1 MTELKTPSKTQIDSV
16 VEPQT
21 LQIEGMTCNAC
32 VNSVERSLNAIPG
45 VSATVNFAA
54 ETAHVLAPTDLNK
67 KELIKAVEKA
77 GYKAKLIAN
86 NSEITLH
93 SKRSATAFIWSLIFT
108 IPVVAISMV
117 MTWQMKLG
125 DFLIKFFNSMGWPLP
140 TIYNAEFDTRIQA
153 NSHVVA
159 HWAAIVLT
167 LPVVLIVAYP
177 IHRAAIRNF
186 FHPTM
191 DSLISLG
198 SLVAFGWS
206 IYANY
211 MGEGAV
217 YTEVAATVITFVILG
232 RFLESR
238 AKRSA
243 SSALQSLLKLGAKEV
258 TVLRGGL
265 PMLIPIDQLEVGDQF
280 EVRPGSRIAT
290 DGIVISGVSSVDN
303 SLITGESMP
312 IEVGPG
318 DRVIGATLNQNGL
331 IMVRATRV
339 GKETEFS
346 RISAMV
352 ISAQGEKAPIQ
363 RLADRISAVFVP
375 VVTLIAAGV
384 FYYYWQIDG
393 KTIAKSISLAVTVLV
408 IACPCA
414 LGLATP
420 VALLVASGRGA
431 ARGIVLRKPQ
441 VLEQAKKVTDVV
453 LDKTGTLTNGMMTV
467 SEVTIEKEATSLLG
481 AQFSNLIS
489 RENVMSS
496 AVSIEALNNHPIAE
510 AIVRHGKSL
519 PRFKVTDFSITP
531 GAGASGRVLI
541 PAAPGYEG
549 YEGYEGNEGGE
560 KSVVVI
566 IGSPAAVA
574 HSTTAFH
581 PAINN
586 AISRAESSGKSVS
599 VLAWDGVAVAVFSVA
614 DEIKA
619 DAAISISNLEEAGI
633 KVWLLTG
640 DHPDIAKNVA
650 ESAGIS
656 PDRVIAN
663 ASPEEKINKIKE
675 IQKTGAH
682 VLMVGDGVND
692 AAALAAADL
701 SMAMGTGTDTAI
713 ATADITLMN
722 PALASI
728 KSGLDLSRKTLST
741 IRGNLVWAFIYNVI
755 GIPIAALGLLQPMYA
770 AAAMALS
777 SLFVVTNSLRI
788 K

>member
-1 MTELKTPSKTQIDSV
+1 MSDLKASSPNKSHEV

-93 SKRSATAFIWSLIFT
+93 SKRSASAFIWSLIFT

-125 DFLIKFFNSMGWPLP
+125 EFLIKFFNSMGWPLP

-159 HWAAIVLT
+159 HWAAIILT
-167 LPVVLIVAYP
+167 LPVVLIIAYP

-217 YTEVAATVITFVILG
+217 YTEVTATVITLVILG

-265 PMLIPIDQLEVGDQF
+265 PMLIPIDQLEIGDQF

-290 DGIVISGVSSVDN
+290 DGVIISGVSSVDN

-519 PRFKVTDFSITP
+519 PRFKVSDFSITP

-541 PAAPGYEG
+541 PAAPGYG
-549 YEGYEGNEGGE
+549 DGE

-619 DAAISISNLEEAGI
+619 DAAISISKLEEAGI

-675 IQKTGAH
+675 IQNTGAH

-728 KSGLDLSRKTLST
+728 KAGLDLSRKTLST

>member
-1 MTELKTPSKTQIDSV
+1 MTEKMTDKQMTVKQV
-16 VEPQT
+16 VVPQT

-32 VNSVERSLNAIPG
+32 VNSVERSLNALPG

-54 ETAHVLAPTDLNK
+54 ETAHVLAPADLNK
-67 KELIKAVEKA
+67 KELLKAVEKA

-93 SKRSATAFIWSLIFT
+93 SKKSATAFIWSLLFT

-117 MTWQMKLG
+117 MSWQMKVG
-125 DFLIKFFNSMGWPLP
+125 DFIIRFFNSMGWPLP
-140 TIYNAEFDTRIQA
+140 TIYNAEFDTRVQA

-159 HWAAIVLT
+159 HWAAILLT
-167 LPVVLIVAYP
+167 LPVVLIVAFP

-191 DSLISLG
+191 DTLISLG

-217 YTEVAATVITFVILG
+217 YAEVAATVITFVILG

-243 SSALQSLLKLGAKEV
+243 SSALQSLLKLGAKDV
-258 TVLRGGL
+258 TVIRGGL
-265 PMLIPIDQLEVGDQF
+265 PLLISIDQLEVGDEF

-290 DGIVISGVSSVDN
+290 DGIIISGTSTVDN

-318 DRVIGATLNQNGL
+318 DRVVGSTLNQNGL
-331 IMVRATRV
+331 LRVRATRV
-339 GKETEFS
+339 GKETEFA
-346 RISAMV
+346 RITAMV

-375 VVTLIAAGV
+375 VVTLISVGV
-384 FYYYWQIDG
+384 FYFYWQFDNQPIS
-393 KTIAKSISLAVTVLV
+393 KAISLAVTVLV

-431 ARGIVLRKPQ
+431 GRGIVLRKPQ
-441 VLEQAKKVTDVV
+441 VLEQAKRITDVV
-453 LDKTGTLTNGMMTV
+453 LDKTGTLTNGIMSV
-467 SEVTIEKEATSLLG
+467 SEVTIEKEASTLLG
-481 AQFSNLIS
+481 GQFADLIT

-496 AVSIEALNNHPIAE
+496 AVSLEVLNNHPIAE
-510 AIVRHGKSL
+510 AIVRHGKLL
-519 PRFKVTDFSITP
+519 PKFKVSDFSITP
-531 GAGASGRVLI
+531 GAGASGRVEI
-541 PAAPGYEG
+541 PTAEG
-549 YEGYEGNEGGE
+549 YGPGN

-574 HSTTAFH
+574 HSTTSFH
-581 PAINN
+581 PGISDAI
-586 AISRAESSGKSVS
+586 ARAEKSGKSVS
-599 VLAWDGVAVAVFSVA
+599 VLAWDGVAVAVFAVA
-614 DEIKA
+614 DEIKP
-619 DAAISISNLEEAGI
+619 DAAKSISDLEDAGI

-640 DHPDIAKNVA
+640 DHPDIAIGVA
-650 ESAGIS
+650 QASGIS
-656 PDRVIAN
+656 VERVIAN
-663 ASPEEKINKIKE
+663 ASPEAKINKIKE
-675 IQKTGAH
+675 LQNNGAH

-713 ATADITLMN
+713 STADITLMN
-722 PALASI
+722 PALAGI
-728 KSGLDLSRKTLST
+728 KTALDLSRKTLST

-755 GIPIAALGLLQPMYA
+755 GIPIAALGLLQPMYG

>member
-1 MTELKTPSKTQIDSV
+1 MSDLKASSPNKSHEV

-93 SKRSATAFIWSLIFT
+93 SKRSAAAFIWSLIFT

-125 DFLIKFFNSMGWPLP
+125 EFLIKFFNSMGWPLP

-159 HWAAIVLT
+159 HWAAIILT
-167 LPVVLIVAYP
+167 LPVVLIIAYP

-217 YTEVAATVITFVILG
+217 YTEVTATVITLVILG

-265 PMLIPIDQLEVGDQF
+265 PMLIPIDQLEIGDQF

-290 DGIVISGVSSVDN
+290 DGVIISGVSSVDN

-519 PRFKVTDFSITP
+519 PRFKVSDFSITP

-541 PAAPGYEG
+541 PAAPGYG
-549 YEGYEGNEGGE
+549 DGE

-619 DAAISISNLEEAGI
+619 DAAISISKLEEAGI

-675 IQKTGAH
+675 IQNTGAH

-728 KSGLDLSRKTLST
+728 KAGLDLSRKTLST

>member
-1 MTELKTPSKTQIDSV
+1 MSDLKASSPNKSHEV

-93 SKRSATAFIWSLIFT
+93 SKRSAAAFIWSLIFT

-125 DFLIKFFNSMGWPLP
+125 EFLIKFFNSMGWPLP

-159 HWAAIVLT
+159 HWAAIILT
-167 LPVVLIVAYP
+167 LPVVLIIAYP

-217 YTEVAATVITFVILG
+217 YTEVTATVITLVILG

-265 PMLIPIDQLEVGDQF
+265 PMLIPIDQLEIGDQF

-290 DGIVISGVSSVDN
+290 DGVIISGVSSVDN

-375 VVTLIAAGV
+375 IVTLIAAGV

-519 PRFKVTDFSITP
+519 PRFKVSDFSITP

-541 PAAPGYEG
+541 PAAPGYG
-549 YEGYEGNEGGE
+549 DGE

-619 DAAISISNLEEAGI
+619 DAAISISKLEEAGI

-675 IQKTGAH
+675 IQNTGAH

-728 KSGLDLSRKTLST
+728 KAGLDLSRKTLST

>member
-1 MTELKTPSKTQIDSV
+1 MSDLKASSPNKSHEV

-93 SKRSATAFIWSLIFT
+93 SKRSASAFIWSLIFT

-125 DFLIKFFNSMGWPLP
+125 EFLIKFFNSMGWPLP

-159 HWAAIVLT
+159 HWAAIILT
-167 LPVVLIVAYP
+167 LPVVLIIAYP

-217 YTEVAATVITFVILG
+217 YTEVTATVITLVILG

-265 PMLIPIDQLEVGDQF
+265 PMLIPIDQLEIADQF

-290 DGIVISGVSSVDN
+290 DGVIISGVSSVDN

-519 PRFKVTDFSITP
+519 PRFKVSDFSITP

-541 PAAPGYEG
+541 PAAPGYG
-549 YEGYEGNEGGE
+549 DGE

-619 DAAISISNLEEAGI
+619 DAAISISKLEEAGI

-650 ESAGIS
+650 QSAGIS

-675 IQKTGAH
+675 IQNTGAH

-728 KSGLDLSRKTLST
+728 KAGLDLSRKTLST

>member
-1 MTELKTPSKTQIDSV
+1 MSDLKASSPNKSREV

-93 SKRSATAFIWSLIFT
+93 SKRSAAAFIWSLIFT

-125 DFLIKFFNSMGWPLP
+125 EFLIKFFNSMGWPLP

-159 HWAAIVLT
+159 HWAAIILT
-167 LPVVLIVAYP
+167 LPVVLIIAYP

-217 YTEVAATVITFVILG
+217 YTEVAATVITLVILG

-265 PMLIPIDQLEVGDQF
+265 PMLIPIDQLEIGDQF

-290 DGIVISGVSSVDN
+290 DSVIISGVSSVDN

-519 PRFKVTDFSITP
+519 PRFKVSDFSITP

-541 PAAPGYEG
+541 PAAPGYG
-549 YEGYEGNEGGE
+549 DGE

-619 DAAISISNLEEAGI
+619 DAAISISKLEEAGI

-675 IQKTGAH
+675 IQNTGAH

-728 KSGLDLSRKTLST
+728 KAGLDLSRKTLST

-755 GIPIAALGLLQPMYA
+755 GIPIAALGFLQPMYA

-788 K
+788 N

>member
-1 MTELKTPSKTQIDSV
+1 MSDLKASSPNKSHEV

-93 SKRSATAFIWSLIFT
+93 SKRSASAFIWSLIFT

-125 DFLIKFFNSMGWPLP
+125 EFLIKFFNSMGWPLP

-159 HWAAIVLT
+159 HWAAIILT
-167 LPVVLIVAYP
+167 LPVVLIIAYP

-217 YTEVAATVITFVILG
+217 YTEVTATVITLVILG

-265 PMLIPIDQLEVGDQF
+265 PMLIPIDQLEIADQF

-290 DGIVISGVSSVDN
+290 DGVIISGVSSVDN

-519 PRFKVTDFSITP
+519 PRFKVSDFSITP

-541 PAAPGYEG
+541 PAAPGYG
-549 YEGYEGNEGGE
+549 DGE

-619 DAAISISNLEEAGI
+619 DAAISISKLEEAGI

-675 IQKTGAH
+675 IQNTGAR

-728 KSGLDLSRKTLST
+728 KAGLDLSRKTLST

-755 GIPIAALGLLQPMYA
+755 GIPIAALGFLQPMYA

-788 K
+788 N

>member
-1 MTELKTPSKTQIDSV
+1 MSDLKASSPNKSHEV

-93 SKRSATAFIWSLIFT
+93 SKRSAAAFIWSLIFT

-125 DFLIKFFNSMGWPLP
+125 EFLIKFFNSMGWPLP

-159 HWAAIVLT
+159 HWVAIILT
-167 LPVVLIVAYP
+167 LPVVLIIAYP

-217 YTEVAATVITFVILG
+217 YTEVTATVITLVILG

-265 PMLIPIDQLEVGDQF
+265 PMLIPIDQLEIGDQF

-290 DGIVISGVSSVDN
+290 DGVIISGVSSVDN

-519 PRFKVTDFSITP
+519 PRFKVSDFSITP

-541 PAAPGYEG
+541 PAAPGYG
-549 YEGYEGNEGGE
+549 DGE

-619 DAAISISNLEEAGI
+619 DAAISISKLEEAGI

-675 IQKTGAH
+675 IQNTGAH

-728 KSGLDLSRKTLST
+728 KAGLDLSRKTLST

>member
-1 MTELKTPSKTQIDSV
+1 MSDLKASSPNKSHEV

-108 IPVVAISMV
+108 IPVVAISMI

-125 DFLIKFFNSMGWPLP
+125 EFLIKFFNSMGWPLP

-159 HWAAIVLT
+159 HWAAIILT
-167 LPVVLIVAYP
+167 LPVVLIIAYP

-217 YTEVAATVITFVILG
+217 YTEVTATVITLVILG

-265 PMLIPIDQLEVGDQF
+265 PMLIPIDQLEIGDQF

-290 DGIVISGVSSVDN
+290 DGVIISGVSSVDN

-519 PRFKVTDFSITP
+519 PRFKVSDFSITP

-541 PAAPGYEG
+541 PAAPGYG
-549 YEGYEGNEGGE
+549 DGE

-619 DAAISISNLEEAGI
+619 DAAISISKLEEAGI

-675 IQKTGAH
+675 IQNTGAH

-728 KSGLDLSRKTLST
+728 KAGLDLSRKTLST

>member
-1 MTELKTPSKTQIDSV
+1 MSDLKASSPNKSHEV

-93 SKRSATAFIWSLIFT
+93 SKRSAAAFIWSLIFT

-125 DFLIKFFNSMGWPLP
+125 EFLIKFFNSMGWPLP

-159 HWAAIVLT
+159 HWAAIILT
-167 LPVVLIVAYP
+167 LPVVLIIAYP

-217 YTEVAATVITFVILG
+217 YTEVTATVITLVILG

-265 PMLIPIDQLEVGDQF
+265 PMLIPIDQLEIGDQF

-290 DGIVISGVSSVDN
+290 DGVIISGVSSVDN

-519 PRFKVTDFSITP
+519 PRFKVSDFSITP

-541 PAAPGYEG
+541 PAAPGYG
-549 YEGYEGNEGGE
+549 DGE

-619 DAAISISNLEEAGI
+619 DAAISISKLEEAGI

-675 IQKTGAH
+675 IQNTGAR

-728 KSGLDLSRKTLST
+728 KAGLDLSRKTLST

>member
-1 MTELKTPSKTQIDSV
+1 MSDLKASSPNKSHEV

-108 IPVVAISMV
+108 IPVVAISMI

-125 DFLIKFFNSMGWPLP
+125 EFLIKFFNSMGWPLP

-159 HWAAIVLT
+159 HWVAIILT
-167 LPVVLIVAYP
+167 LPVVLIIAYP

-217 YTEVAATVITFVILG
+217 YTEVTATVITLVILG

-265 PMLIPIDQLEVGDQF
+265 PMLIPIDQLEIADQF

-290 DGIVISGVSSVDN
+290 DGVIISGVSSVDN

-510 AIVRHGKSL
+510 AIVRHGKAL

-541 PAAPGYEG
+541 PAAPGYG
-549 YEGYEGNEGGE
+549 DGE
-560 KSVVVI
+560 KSIVVI

-619 DAAISISNLEEAGI
+619 DAAISISKLEEAGI

-650 ESAGIS
+650 QSAGIS

-675 IQKTGAH
+675 IQNTGAH

-728 KSGLDLSRKTLST
+728 KAGLDLSRKTLST

>member
-1 MTELKTPSKTQIDSV
+1 MSDLKASSPNKSHEV

-108 IPVVAISMV
+108 IPVMAISMV

-125 DFLIKFFNSMGWPLP
+125 EFLIKFFNSMGWPLP

-159 HWAAIVLT
+159 HWVAIILT
-167 LPVVLIVAYP
+167 LPVVLIIAYP

-217 YTEVAATVITFVILG
+217 YTEVTATVITLVILG

-265 PMLIPIDQLEVGDQF
+265 PMLIPIDQLEIGDQF

-290 DGIVISGVSSVDN
+290 DGVIISGVSSVDN

-318 DRVIGATLNQNGL
+318 DRVIGATLNKNGL
-331 IMVRATRV
+331 IMVRATRI

-375 VVTLIAAGV
+375 IVTLIAAGV

-519 PRFKVTDFSITP
+519 PRFKVSDFSITP

-541 PAAPGYEG
+541 PAAPGYG
-549 YEGYEGNEGGE
+549 DGE

-619 DAAISISNLEEAGI
+619 DAAISISKLEEAGI

-675 IQKTGAH
+675 IQNTGAH

-728 KSGLDLSRKTLST
+728 KAGLDLSRKTLST

>member
-1 MTELKTPSKTQIDSV
+1 MSDLKASSPNKSHEV

-108 IPVVAISMV
+108 IPVVAISMI

-125 DFLIKFFNSMGWPLP
+125 EFLIKFFNSMGWPLP

-159 HWAAIVLT
+159 HWVAIILT
-167 LPVVLIVAYP
+167 LPVVLIIAYP

-217 YTEVAATVITFVILG
+217 YTEVTATVITLVILG

-265 PMLIPIDQLEVGDQF
+265 PMLIPIDQLEIADQF

-290 DGIVISGVSSVDN
+290 DGVIISGVSSVDN

-519 PRFKVTDFSITP
+519 PRFKVSDFSITP

-541 PAAPGYEG
+541 PAAPGYG
-549 YEGYEGNEGGE
+549 DGE

-619 DAAISISNLEEAGI
+619 DAAISISKLEEAGI

-675 IQKTGAH
+675 IQNTGAH

-728 KSGLDLSRKTLST
+728 KAGLDLSRKTLST

>member
-1 MTELKTPSKTQIDSV
+1 MSDLKASSPNKSHEV

-125 DFLIKFFNSMGWPLP
+125 EFLIKFFNSMGWPLP

-159 HWAAIVLT
+159 HWVAIILT
-167 LPVVLIVAYP
+167 LPVVLIIAYP

-217 YTEVAATVITFVILG
+217 YTEVTATVITLVILG

-265 PMLIPIDQLEVGDQF
+265 PMLIPIDQLEIGDQF

-290 DGIVISGVSSVDN
+290 DGVIISGVSSVDN

-519 PRFKVTDFSITP
+519 PRFKVSDFSITP

-541 PAAPGYEG
+541 PAAPGYG
-549 YEGYEGNEGGE
+549 DGE

-619 DAAISISNLEEAGI
+619 DAAISISKLEEAGI

-675 IQKTGAH
+675 IQNTGAH

-728 KSGLDLSRKTLST
+728 KAGLDLSRKTLST

>member
-1 MTELKTPSKTQIDSV
+1 MSDLKASSPNKSHEV

-125 DFLIKFFNSMGWPLP
+125 EFLIKFFNSMGWPLP

-159 HWAAIVLT
+159 HWAAIILT
-167 LPVVLIVAYP
+167 LPVVLIIAYP

-217 YTEVAATVITFVILG
+217 YTEVTATVITLVILG

-265 PMLIPIDQLEVGDQF
+265 PMLIPIDQLEIGDQF

-290 DGIVISGVSSVDN
+290 DGVIISGVSSVDN

-519 PRFKVTDFSITP
+519 PRFKVSDFSITP

-541 PAAPGYEG
+541 PAAPGYG
-549 YEGYEGNEGGE
+549 DGE

-619 DAAISISNLEEAGI
+619 DAAISISKLEEAGI

-675 IQKTGAH
+675 IQNTGAH

-728 KSGLDLSRKTLST
+728 KAGLDLSRKTLST

>member
-1 MTELKTPSKTQIDSV
+1 MSELKASSPNKSHEV

-108 IPVVAISMV
+108 IPVVAISMI

-125 DFLIKFFNSMGWPLP
+125 EFLIKFFNSMGWPLP

-159 HWAAIVLT
+159 HWAAIILT
-167 LPVVLIVAYP
+167 LPVVLIIAYP

-217 YTEVAATVITFVILG
+217 YTEVTATVITLVILG

-265 PMLIPIDQLEVGDQF
+265 PMLIPIDQLEIADQF

-290 DGIVISGVSSVDN
+290 DGVIISGVSSVDN

-510 AIVRHGKSL
+510 AIVRHGKAL

-541 PAAPGYEG
+541 PAAPGYG
-549 YEGYEGNEGGE
+549 DGE

-619 DAAISISNLEEAGI
+619 DAAISISKLEEAGI

-663 ASPEEKINKIKE
+663 ASPEEKINNIKE
-675 IQKTGAH
+675 IQNTGAH

-728 KSGLDLSRKTLST
+728 KAGLDLSRKTLST